1 MLFSLFYLVVRRLV
15 GSGTRSDDSRDIEI
29 LLRHQLRVL
38 RRQVKRP
45 RLRHSDRALLAAASR
60 AMPRRQWS
68 SLVVKP
74 ETLLRWHRELV
85 RRKWTFRK
93 KRSTGRPRLNPEI
106 VASILRLARENP
118 RWGYQR
124 IRGEL
129 VKLGTRVSGTTIRAI
144 LLGHGL
150 SPAPRRASPTWT
162 EFLRSQAQGI
172 LACDF
177 FTVETLTLK
186 TPYVLFFIELSTRK
200 VHVVGATA
208 RPDSAWVTQQAR
220 NLAIE
225 GHLEHARVLL
235 HDWDAKFSGPFDE
248 VFRPEEVRV
257 IRTPIR
263 APRANAFAE
272 RFVRTVSSECLDHIL
287 IYRRRHLERV
297 LRTYVDHYMGERP
310 HRGLDLATPRGVST
324 PEARDSERKR
334 IERRDVLGG
343 LIHEYRRAA

>member
-1 MLFSLFYLVVRRLV
+1 M
-15 GSGTRSDDSRDIEI
+15 
-29 LLRHQLRVL
+29 
-38 RRQVKRP
+38 
-45 RLRHSDRALLAAASR
+45 LLAAAGRAISR
-60 AMPRRQWS
+60 RLWS

-93 KRSTGRPRLNPEI
+93 NRRTGRLRLDPEI

-129 VKLGTRVSGTTIRAI
+129 MKLGTRVSGTTIRAV

-150 SPAPRRASPTWT
+150 SPAPRRAGPTWT

-186 TPYVLFFIELSTRK
+186 TLYVLFFIELSTRK

-225 GHLEHARVLL
+225 GHLEHARFLL
-235 HDWDAKFSGPFDE
+235 HDRDAKFSGPFDD
-248 VFRPEEVRV
+248 VFGTEEVRV

-272 RFVRTVSSECLDHIL
+272 RFVRTVRSECLDHIL
-287 IYRRRHLERV
+287 IYGRRHLERV
-297 LRTYVDHYMGERP
+297 LRAYVDHYMEERP
-310 HRGLDLATPRGVST
+310 HRGLDPSRRQRTRGSRSREKEDRAEGRPRRIDPRIPLGCMMPTV
-324 PEARDSERKR
+324 PSEPFT
-334 IERRDVLGG
+334 RR
-343 LIHEYRRAA
+343 

>member
-1 MLFSLFYLVVRRLV
+1 MLLSLFYLMVRRLV
-15 GSGTRSDDSRDIEI
+15 GNGTRSDDGRDIEI
-29 LLRHQLRVL
+29 LVLRHQLKVL

-45 RLRHSDRALLAAASR
+45 RLRRLDRTLLAAASR
-60 AMPRRQWS
+60 AMPRRLWS

-85 RRKWTFRK
+85 RGKWTFRK
-93 KRSTGRPRLNPEI
+93 KRSTGRPRLDPEI

-129 VKLGTRVSGTTIRAI
+129 MKLGTRVSGTTIRAV

-150 SPAPRRASPTWT
+150 SPAPRRAGPTWT
-162 EFLRSQAQGI
+162 EFLSSQAQGI

-186 TPYVLFFIELSTRK
+186 TLYVLFFIELSTRK
-200 VHVVGATA
+200 VHVMGATA
-208 RPDSAWVTQQAR
+208 RPDSAWVTEQAR

-225 GHLEHARVLL
+225 GHLEDARFLL

-248 VFRPEEVRV
+248 VFRTEEVRV
-257 IRTPIR
+257 
-263 APRANAFAE
+263 
-272 RFVRTVSSECLDHIL
+272 L

-297 LRTYVDHYMGERP
+297 LRAYVDHYMEERP
-310 HRGLDLATPRGVST
+310 HRGLDLATPRGVSA
-324 PEARDSERKR
+324 PEARDPERKKR

-343 LIHEYRRAA
+343 LIHEYRWAA

>member
-1 MLFSLFYLVVRRLV
+1 M
-15 GSGTRSDDSRDIEI
+15 
-29 LLRHQLRVL
+29 
-38 RRQVKRP
+38 KRP
-45 RLRHSDRALLAAASR
+45 RLRRSDRALFAAASR
-60 AMPRRQWS
+60 AMPRRLWS

-93 KRSTGRPRLNPEI
+93 KRNTGRPRLDPEI

-129 VKLGTRVSGTTIRAI
+129 VKLSTRVSGTTIRAV

-150 SPAPRRASPTWT
+150 SPAPRRAGPTWT

-177 FTVETLTLK
+177 FTVETLTLN
-186 TPYVLFFIELSTRK
+186 TLYVLFFIELSTRK

-225 GHLEHARVLL
+225 GHLEHARFLL

-248 VFRPEEVRV
+248 VFRTEEVRV

-272 RFVRTVSSECLDHIL
+272 RFVRTVRSECLDHIL

-297 LRTYVDHYMGERP
+297 LTAYVDHYMKERP
-310 HRGLDLATPRGVST
+310 HRGLDLATPRGVSA
-324 PEARDSERKR
+324 PEARDPKRKR

-343 LIHEYRRAA
+343 LIHEYRWAA